1 MYGGPQKCLDQS
13 LVGRHASNVENHCYL
28 LNNCL
33 RPLTF
38 CTTIASPDCQTK
50 ITLNGFCRFKI
61 IVNILKQELNLFF
74 FPSLYRLESMLDS
87 YAINF
92 ITDLRTSL
100 QMFSFAFF
108 AIEQARNFCEL
119 NFVTRMKK
127 LSFLFCEHI
136 VQEASKVEPLFKTLT
151 IVVRLFA
158 QCA

>member
-1 MYGGPQKCLDQS
+1 
-13 LVGRHASNVENHCYL
+13 VGRHASNVENHCYL

-74 FPSLYRLESMLDS
+74 FHHFIDWNQCWIPMPSILSRIFALHCRC
-87 YAINF
+87 F
-92 ITDLRTSL
+92 HSL
-100 QMFSFAFF
+100 FF

-158 QCA
+158 